1 VILTAAGLSSA
12 VLGNECARTEGI
24 TSTYRIQE
32 DGVAA
37 YTDEGDSGDGREGSA
52 AGADWQAWQ
61 ESWDRQQEFYLPDRE
76 ERFRVMLEMTEALA
90 AAPGPV
96 ASGSTE
102 ASGSPGASAAPGPAV
117 LDLACGT
124 GSISARVLRRFPRA
138 RCTGV
143 DLDPALLTIARGS
156 FAGDERVEFVTAD
169 LTDPDWTRRL
179 PHRSYDAV
187 LTATALHWLRGDQLA
202 VLYGQIADVLR
213 DGGVFMNA
221 DHMPDET
228 TPRINEAAHTFDK
241 GRRERAEAEGSQ
253 DWIAWWDGLSRE
265 PAVADA
271 VAERFRTIGN
281 PLAGDHSDGEVQSPG
296 RHAQL
301 LREAGFSEARP
312 VWSAPLDALVL
323 GLK

>member
-1 VILTAAGLSSA
+1 M
-12 VLGNECARTEGI
+12 
-24 TSTYRIQE
+24 
-32 DGVAA
+32 AA
-37 YTDEGDSGDGREGSA
+37 YTDEGDSGGGRNSSA
-52 AGADWQAWQ
+52 PGADWQAWQ

-90 AAPGPV
+90 V
-96 ASGSTE
+96 A
-102 ASGSPGASAAPGPAV
+102 PGASGPSGASGPAV

-124 GSISARVLRRFPRA
+124 GSISARVLRRFPDA

-187 LTATALHWLRGDQLA
+187 LTATALHWLRSDQLA

-228 TPRINEAAHTFDK
+228 TPRINEAAHAFDK

-301 LREAGFSEARP
+301 LREAGFAEARP